1 MNKCYIRRNKN
12 KEIMHT
18 VKQVLEQMDENG
30 RIILEVRTDERGWYT
45 IFNINTNTFS
55 ICFYSKEGD
64 DYRFYATK
72 ESFAKRVVGL
82 LKRGF

>member
-1 MNKCYIRRNKN
+1 MYQQKQRK
-12 KEIMHT
+12 MHT
-18 VKQVLEQMDENG
+18 VKQVLEQMDANG
-30 RIILEVRTDERGWYT
+30 RIKLGCGDDYRGWYT

-55 ICFYSKEGD
+55 ICFYTEEGD
-64 DYRFYATK
+64 DYKFYASK